1 MEEKIITVLELKEDE
16 RKKMRKLY
24 TSYFRA
30 TGRESVYLM
39 DPVIILGGKCDIRS
53 HIPIESEFHLT
64 GDIGSNEYGTY
75 FAITREYPKSVISSP
90 DAYRPAPGYGEHS
103 TKLSHRFKETA
114 DRSNRMRLFHSA
126 HIQHSLQKEAFDGQ
140 IEERKHREHSGE
152 RALQYSLPCRLA
164 VMLSLDHIEESKV
177 LLISL

>member
-75 FAITREYPKSVISSP
+75 FEIKEINELENIQKALSLPLMPTGLHLDMENTPLSFPIDLKRLRIEAIACASFTAHTFSIL
-90 DAYRPAPGYGEHS
+90 YRR
-103 TKLSHRFKETA
+103 KLSMGR
-114 DRSNRMRLFHSA
+114 
-126 HIQHSLQKEAFDGQ
+126 
-140 IEERKHREHSGE
+140 
-152 RALQYSLPCRLA
+152 
-164 VMLSLDHIEESKV
+164 
-177 LLISL
+177 